1 MRRFLSFIILLLI
14 ASCFLPP
21 SKVLAANFSVD
32 YSSEYVF
39 SITGE
44 AEVTNQITLT
54 NQQSGSY
61 ASEYVFQ
68 VKDLNLEN
76 IEAKSNAKI
85 LPITTEEK
93 DNIKTVKISLDNN
106 KTTGLDQKYSFSLSY
121 KTSDL
126 AKKQGPIWNIN
137 ISNLPKDQSSSQ
149 IKIVVPLDF
158 GQPQITSP
166 DPQKLEQNGKQWLIS
181 YTFNNSKEIVSPRL
195 SFGDFGLF
203 SFELTYHLL
212 NPNWQSE
219 IQTIA
224 IPPNISDY
232 QEISI
237 NSLTPKPLKIET
249 DPDGNVLASYKV
261 DYNEEKDV
269 KLTGLARILPGKI
282 AEANL
287 QPNLTN
293 LQPKTY
299 NLEPYLL
306 PAKYWETTSDT
317 IINLLSGLSSNSDWS
332 NLTNIQKAKKLYDFV
347 AKNLSYDQQK
357 ANPRIERFGAVK
369 AWENKDKALCIEYTD
384 LLITLLRA
392 ANIPARELD
401 GFAAGGVS
409 PSSTNPSDILHTWVQ
424 IFDKDRGWFMVD
436 PTWESTTG
444 EDYFN
449 SWDFNHLAFVVKGL
463 DSEKPL
469 PAGLYKITGAEK
481 GDVKVEFV
489 TELNGKAVPLTKWV
503 SNYQEEEKQQQNSEG
518 LIGIS
523 VVFMVLAVISGLVI
537 FAVSRR
543 RS

>member
-1 MRRFLSFIILLLI
+1 VRRIFLFLIFLNIFFLSPISYPL
-14 ASCFLPP
+14 ASHKIF
-21 SKVLAANFSVD
+21 AAGFSVD

-39 SITGE
+39 SSTGE
-44 AEVTNQITLT
+44 AQVTNQITLT

-61 ASEYVFQ
+61 ASQYVFQ

-76 IEAKSNAKI
+76 LEAKSSAKI

-137 ISNLPKDQSSSQ
+137 ISNLPKDQSSGQ

-166 DPQKLEQNGKQWLIS
+166 IPQKLEQKDKQWLIS
-181 YTFNNSKEIVSPRL
+181 YTFNNSQAVVSPRL
-195 SFGDFGLF
+195 AFGDFGLF
-203 SFELTYHLL
+203 SFELTYHLF
-212 NPNWQSE
+212 NSNWQSE

-224 IPPNISDY
+224 IPPNILGY

-237 NSLTPKPLKIET
+237 NSLNPLPQKIET
-249 DPDGNVLASYKV
+249 DPDGNILASYKL
-261 DYNEEKDV
+261 DYNEKKII
-269 KLTGLARILPGKI
+269 KLLGLARILPNTSLKSSQ
-282 AEANL
+282 N
-287 QPNLTN
+287 QVNP
-293 LQPKTY
+293 
-299 NLEPYLL
+299 EPYLL

-317 IINLLSGLSSNSDWS
+317 IINLLSGLSSNSDWP
-332 NLTNIQKAKKLYDFV
+332 NLTNLQKAKKLYDFV
-347 AKNLSYDQQK
+347 TKNLSYDQQK

-369 AWENKDKALCIEYTD
+369 AWENKDTALCMEYTD

-392 ANIPARELD
+392 ADIPARELD
-401 GFAAGGVS
+401 GYAAGGVS
-409 PSSTNPSDILHTWVQ
+409 PGSTNPSDILHTWVQ
-424 IFDKDRGWFMVD
+424 IFDKDRSWFMVD

-444 EDYFN
+444 QDYFN

-481 GDVKVEFV
+481 GDVKVEFA
-489 TELNGKAVPLTKWV
+489 TELNDKAVPLTKWI
-503 SNYQEEEKQQQNSEG
+503 SSYQEEEKQQQNSEN
-518 LIGIS
+518 LFGIS
-523 VVFMVLAVISGLVI
+523 AIFLILAVISGLAI
-537 FAVSRR
+537 FTVSRKK
-543 RS
+543 SHA